1 MIVTLESTKKVVT
14 LNGTQARVWEGTT
27 NTGIKVHAFI
37 TRIAVN
43 AIEDNTQFNKE
54 LQQQKAPSAEV
65 LSIPLRMLL

>member
-14 LNGTQARVWEGTT
+14 LNGTPARVWEGTT
-27 NTGIKVHAFI
+27 ESGIKLHAFI

-43 AIEDNTQFNKE
+43 ETEDTTQFNKE

-65 LSIPLRMLL
+65 LSIPLRMLI